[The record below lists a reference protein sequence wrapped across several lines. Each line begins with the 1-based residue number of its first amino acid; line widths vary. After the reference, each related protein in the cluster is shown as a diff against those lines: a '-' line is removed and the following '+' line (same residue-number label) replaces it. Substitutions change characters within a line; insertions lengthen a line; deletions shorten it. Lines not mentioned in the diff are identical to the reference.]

1 MVITSSLRGA
11 IILSTL
17 LSSVSLTAAASNSSP
32 SPNALDSDL
41 TIIVNNDL
49 QGATSP
55 SANASILLLSN
66 SVPFSQASQS
76 CSSLGE
82 SLYSPEVVSTSSI
95 KPNLDYLLY
104 RSGKS
109 SSTGTTF
116 WIAPSSKNP
125 SVPRVVDV
133 SPSGRISVSDVRSGK
148 GKAPEYAVLCTQ
160 TAPFS
165 NNQAQDKSA
174 KWQVGVE
181 GVNGNEKITGFRDRL
196 SFRFLGLRYAPK
208 PGRFTYSTLYRGDD
222 GKGKQKEVTG
232 LEYGSQCVQNGGGA
246 GQSEDCLF
254 LNVWTPYLPAAADG
268 GNKGKGKGGD
278 KKKKKKKDLRPVA
291 VWIHG
296 GAFTGGTSSDST
308 FDGGHMASRGDVV
321 VVAINYRLSSLG
333 FLALADGKTNGNYGL
348 ADQVTALQWVRENIA
363 KFGGDP
369 DQVTIFGQSAGAG
382 SVRALLA
389 SPKAKGLFA
398 RAIPL
403 SNLGGINYGTTYS
416 RYYTIA
422 EETAVV
428 GNAVLT
434 ANNCTDVACLRKLP
448 AEKLTT
454 GAAARYLVVDGTYLV
469 SPELDLSRRAGPS
482 GIDLMMGI
490 THDDGAPF
498 ISYPSTTNQTAYLL
512 SQGFSP
518 SLASPSLFPLPP
530 TPNATLALFNSSS
543 RLATD
548 GIFRCIDQAT
558 VQAGLANNRFSRVFY
573 YEFDRTYQTGGWPNL
588 DVCEPPKTASHPFG
602 DPSKPYLR
610 CHSGELYYVFGNLAR
625 QGLPVRDE
633 KDLPFEQFVL
643 DSFASFIRTGD
654 PNPDEG
660 FLRARGFE
668 STRREVNRNKWVA
681 SSRRGGVKLKVLDW
695 PSRLEN
701 GWREV
706 QQCKGIGLGVD
717 YYL

>member
-1 MVITSSLRGA
+1 MVATSSLRGA
-11 IILSTL
+11 ILSTL
-17 LSSVSLTAAASNSSP
+17 LSSVSLTAASP
-32 SPNALDSDL
+32 SPNTIDSDL

-49 QGATSP
+49 QGPSSP
-55 SANASILLLSN
+55 SANASVLLLS
-66 SVPFSQASQS
+66 SSLPFSQASQA

-82 SLYSPEVVSTSSI
+82 SLYSPETLSVTTI
-95 KPNLDYLLY
+95 KPDIDYLLY

-109 SSTGTTF
+109 SSLDTTF
-116 WIAPSSKNP
+116 WIAPSTKNP
-125 SVPRVVDV
+125 SVTRVLDV
-133 SPSGRISVSDVRSGK
+133 SPSGRISISEVRNGKGK
-148 GKAPEYAVLCTQ
+148 GKAAEYPVLCTQ

-208 PGRFTYSTLYRGDD
+208 PERFTYSTLYHGDG
-222 GKGKQKEVTG
+222 GKGKQKEVSG

-254 LNVWTPYLPAAADG
+254 LNVWTPYLPAAA
-268 GNKGKGKGGD
+268 GNKEKGKGD
-278 KKKKKKKDLRPVA
+278 DKKKKKDLRPVA

-308 FDGGHMASRGDVV
+308 FDGGNMASRGDVV

-348 ADQVTALQWVRENIA
+348 SDQVTALQWVRENIA

-389 SPKAKGLFA
+389 SPKAKGLFV

-428 GNAVLT
+428 GNAVLA
-434 ANNCTDVACLRKLP
+434 ANNCTDVACLRKVP

-469 SPELDLSRRAGPS
+469 SPELDLSRSAGPS

-518 SLASPSLFPLPP
+518 SLASPVLFPLPP
-530 TPNATLALFNSSS
+530 TSNATLALFNSSS

-558 VQAGLANNRFSRVFY
+558 VQAGLTNNRFSRVYY

-625 QGLPVRDE
+625 QGLPMRDE

-643 DSFASFIRTGD
+643 DSFASFIRSGD

-660 FLRARGFE
+660 FLRVRGFE
-668 STRREVNRNKWVA
+668 STRREVQRNEWVA
-681 SSRRGGVKLKVLDW
+681 STKRAVKMKVLDW
-695 PSRLEN
+695 PSRLES
-701 GWREV
+701 GWREKE
-706 QQCKGIGLGVD
+706 QCEGIGLPLD

>member
-1 MVITSSLRGA
+1 MVTTSSLRGA
-11 IILSTL
+11 ILSTL
-17 LSSVSLTAAASNSSP
+17 LSLVSLAAAAPSP
-32 SPNALDSDL
+32 SALDSDL

-49 QGATSP
+49 QGPASP
-55 SANASILLLSN
+55 STNASILLLSN
-66 SVPFSQASQS
+66 SLPFSQASQA

-82 SLYSPEVVSTSSI
+82 SLYSPEILSTSNI
-95 KPNLDYLLY
+95 KSNIDYLLY
-104 RSGKS
+104 RSGGGKS
-109 SSTGTTF
+109 SSLGTTF

-125 SVPRVVDV
+125 SVTRVLDV
-133 SPSGRISVSDVRSGK
+133 SPSSGRISISDVRNGK
-148 GKAPEYAVLCTQ
+148 GKKAEYPVLCTQ

-165 NNQAQDKSA
+165 NNQGQDKSA

-181 GVNGNEKITGFRDRL
+181 GVNGGNEKIIGFRDRL

-208 PGRFTYSTLYRGDD
+208 PERFTYSTLYRGDNR
-222 GKGKQKEVTG
+222 GKKQKEVSG
-232 LEYGSQCVQNGGGA
+232 LEYGSQCVQNGGGE

-254 LNVWTPYLPAAADG
+254 LNVWTPYLPAAAG
-268 GNKGKGKGGD
+268 GDKGKG
-278 KKKKKKKDLRPVA
+278 KKKKDLRPVA

-296 GAFTGGTSSDST
+296 GAFTGGTSSDAT
-308 FDGGHMASRGDVV
+308 FDGGNMASRGDVV

-348 ADQVTALQWVRENIA
+348 SDQVTALQWVRENIA

-369 DQVTIFGQSAGAG
+369 EQVTIFGQSAGAG

-428 GNAVLT
+428 GNAVLA
-434 ANNCTDVACLRKLP
+434 ANNCTDVACLRKVP

-469 SPELDLSRRAGPS
+469 SPELDLSRSAGPS

-498 ISYPSTTNQTAYLL
+498 ISYPSTTNQAAYLL

-518 SLASPSLFPLPP
+518 SLASPALFPLPP
-530 TPNATLALFNSSS
+530 TPNATLALFNASS

-558 VQAGLANNRFSRVFY
+558 VQAGLTNNRFSRVFY

-588 DVCEPPKTASHPFG
+588 DVCEPPKSASHPFG

-625 QGLPVRDE
+625 QGLPMRDE

-643 DSFASFIRTGD
+643 DSFSSFIRTGD
-654 PNPDEG
+654 PNPDEE
-660 FLRARGFE
+660 FLRKRGFE
-668 STRREVNRNKWVA
+668 TTRREVRRSEWRA
-681 SSRRGGVKLKVLDW
+681 STRRGGVKLKVLDW

-701 GWREV
+701 GWREER
-706 QQCKGIGLGVD
+706 QCEGIGLPVD

>member
-1 MVITSSLRGA
+1 MVTTSALRGA
-11 IILSTL
+11 ILSTL
-17 LSSVSLTAAASNSSP
+17 LFSVPLTAAASSSPP
-32 SPNALDSDL
+32 SPNTLDSDL
-41 TIIVNNDL
+41 TVIVNNDL
-49 QGATSP
+49 QGPSSP
-55 SANASILLLSN
+55 SANASVLLLSN
-66 SVPFSQASQS
+66 SLAFSQASQS

-82 SLYSPEVVSTSSI
+82 SLYSPELISTSSV
-95 KPNLDYLLY
+95 KSNLDYLIY
-104 RSGKS
+104 RSRRS
-109 SSTGTTF
+109 SSLGTTTL
-116 WIAPSSKNP
+116 WIAPSPKNP
-125 SVPRVVDV
+125 SVPRVIDL
-133 SPSGRISVSDVRSGK
+133 SPSGRISVSEVRSGK
-148 GKAPEYAVLCTQ
+148 GRVAKYPVLCTQ

-165 NNQAQDKSA
+165 NNQAQDKSE

-181 GVNGNEKITGFRDRL
+181 GVNGNEKVIGFRDRL

-208 PGRFTYSTLYRGDD
+208 PERFTYSTLYRGGG
-222 GKGKQKEVTG
+222 GKGKQKEVNG
-232 LEYGSQCVQNGGGA
+232 LEYGSQCVQGSGGA

-268 GNKGKGKGGD
+268 GKKEKGKDGD
-278 KKKKKKKDLRPVA
+278 KKKKRDLRPVA

-296 GAFTGGTSSDST
+296 GAFTSGTSSDST
-308 FDGGHMASRGDVV
+308 FDGGNMASRGDVV
-321 VVAINYRLSSLG
+321 VVAINYRLSTLG

-348 ADQVTALQWVRENIA
+348 GDQVIALQWVRENIA

-389 SPKAKGLFA
+389 SPKTKGLFKG
-398 RAIPL
+398 AIPL

-428 GNAVLT
+428 GNAILAAT
-434 ANNCTDVACLRKLP
+434 NCTDVACLRQVP
-448 AEKLTT
+448 AEKLTSGT
-454 GAAARYLVVDGTYLV
+454 VARYLVVDGTYLV
-469 SPELDLSRRAGPS
+469 SPELDLSRTAGPS

-518 SLASPSLFPLPP
+518 SLASPSLFPIPP
-530 TPNATLALFNSSS
+530 NPNGTLALFNSSS

-548 GIFRCIDQAT
+548 GMFRCIDQAT

-654 PNPDEG
+654 PNPEKG

-668 STRREVNRNKWVA
+668 STRTEVQRGEWVA
-681 SSRRGGVKLKVLDW
+681 SSRRAGVKLKVLDW

>member
-1 MVITSSLRGA
+1 M
-11 IILSTL
+11 
-17 LSSVSLTAAASNSSP
+17 
-32 SPNALDSDL
+32 
-41 TIIVNNDL
+41 
-49 QGATSP
+49 
-55 SANASILLLSN
+55 
-66 SVPFSQASQS
+66 
-76 CSSLGE
+76 GE
-82 SLYSPEVVSTSSI
+82 SLYSPELVSTAAI
-95 KPNLDYLLY
+95 KSNLDYLLY
-104 RSGKS
+104 RSGKCPS
-109 SSTGTTF
+109 LGTTF
-116 WIAPSSKNP
+116 WIAPSSENP
-125 SVPRVVDV
+125 SVPRVIDV
-133 SPSGRISVSDVRSGK
+133 SPSGRISISDVRSSK
-148 GKAPEYAVLCTQ
+148 GKTAEYPVLCTQ

-165 NNQAQDKSA
+165 NNQAQDKSE
-174 KWQVGVE
+174 KWQVGVQ
-181 GVNGNEKITGFRDRL
+181 GVNGNEKVTGFRDRL

-208 PGRFTYSTLYRGDD
+208 PERFTYSTLYRGDG
-222 GKGKQKEVTG
+222 GKGKQKEVSG
-232 LEYGSQCVQNGGGA
+232 LEYGSQCVQGGGGA

-278 KKKKKKKDLRPVA
+278 KKKKDLRPVA

-296 GAFTGGTSSDST
+296 GAFTSGTSSDST
-308 FDGGHMASRGDVV
+308 FDGGNMASRGDVV
-321 VVAINYRLSSLG
+321 VVAINYRLSTLG

-389 SPKAKGLFA
+389 SPKAKGLFKG
-398 RAIPL
+398 AIPL

-422 EETAVV
+422 EEMAVA
-428 GNAVLT
+428 GNAILAAT
-434 ANNCTDVACLRKLP
+434 NCTDVACLRQLP
-448 AEKLTT
+448 AEKLTSGT
-454 GAAARYLVVDGTYLV
+454 AARYLVVDGTYLV
-469 SPELDLSRRAGPS
+469 SPELDLSRSTGPS

-490 THDDGAPF
+490 IHDDGAPF
-498 ISYPSTTNQTAYLL
+498 ISYPSTANQTAYLL

-668 STRREVNRNKWVA
+668 STRREVQRGEWVA
-681 SSRRGGVKLKVLDW
+681 SSRRAGVMLKVLDW
-695 PSRLEN
+695 PSRLES

>member
-1 MVITSSLRGA
+1 M
-11 IILSTL
+11 
-17 LSSVSLTAAASNSSP
+17 
-32 SPNALDSDL
+32 
-41 TIIVNNDL
+41 
-49 QGATSP
+49 
-55 SANASILLLSN
+55 
-66 SVPFSQASQS
+66 
-76 CSSLGE
+76 
-82 SLYSPEVVSTSSI
+82 
-95 KPNLDYLLY
+95 
-104 RSGKS
+104 
-109 SSTGTTF
+109 
-116 WIAPSSKNP
+116 
-125 SVPRVVDV
+125 PRVIDV
-133 SPSGRISVSDVRSGK
+133 SPSGRISVSEVRNGK
-148 GKAPEYAVLCTQ
+148 GKAAEYPVLCTQ

-181 GVNGNEKITGFRDRL
+181 GVNGNEKITGFRDRV

-208 PGRFTYSTLYRGDD
+208 PERFTYSTLYRGDKS
-222 GKGKQKEVTG
+222 GKGKQKEVSG

-254 LNVWTPYLPAAADG
+254 LNVWTPYLPAAG
-268 GNKGKGKGGD
+268 SKGHQGKGD
-278 KKKKKKKDLRPVA
+278 DKKKKKDLRPVA

-296 GAFTGGTSSDST
+296 GAFTGGTSSDAT
-308 FDGGHMASRGDVV
+308 FDGGNMASRGDVV

-348 ADQVTALQWVRENIA
+348 SDQVTALQWVRENIA

-422 EETAVV
+422 EEMAEV
-428 GNAVLT
+428 GNAVLA
-434 ANNCTDVACLRKLP
+434 ANNCTDVTCLRKLP

-454 GAAARYLVVDGTYLV
+454 GAAARYLVVDGTYLT

-530 TPNATLALFNSSS
+530 TPNATLALFNSSA

-548 GIFRCIDQAT
+548 GIFRCIGQAT

-625 QGLPVRDE
+625 QGLPMRDE

-643 DSFASFIRTGD
+643 DSFASFIRSGD
-654 PNPDEG
+654 PNPDET

-668 STRREVNRNKWVA
+668 STRRETQRNEWVV
-681 SSRRGGVKLKVLDW
+681 SSRREGVKLKVLDW
-695 PSRLEN
+695 PSRIEN
-701 GWREV
+701 GWRETK
-706 QQCKGIGLGVD
+706 QCEGIGLGID